1 MTIFN
6 LRTACAV
13 LGLAAAAACNRQ
25 DNPPTPPRSMAS
37 SQGTTAPDTGRSD
50 SAAAPSGTPGPTAGV
65 AAPSTLPSPGTTPS
79 GERGMGGVAGSS
91 VGAAAGPVAGTD
103 RAFLSEA
110 ANNSL
115 AEVEAAR
122 LVGART
128 DSATIKSMAQQME
141 RDHATMGDELKRLA
155 SQKGV
160 ELPTTIGGE
169 PRGQLSRLTT
179 LSKPE
184 VDGTFVRDFGI
195 DAHRKAISLFERQ
208 AREGQDADLK
218 AFAERM
224 LPKLR
229 EHLAMAQQMQG
240 AQAGTAPGPAGQAG
254 SSGVAR

>member
-1 MTIFN
+1 MTIFT
-6 LRTACAV
+6 LRTAFAV
-13 LGLAAAAACNRQ
+13 LGLATGVAGCNRQ
-25 DNPPTPPRSMAS
+25 DNPPTPPRSMTS
-37 SQGTTAPDTGRSD
+37 SQGTSSPNLASNDKAP
-50 SAAAPSGTPGPTAGV
+50 PSGLPGVGSSGGNSGANAVQP
-65 AAPSTLPSPGTTPS
+65 
-79 GERGMGGVAGSS
+79 GERGMGGVAGSTAA
-91 VGAAAGPVAGTD
+91 GAAGPVAGAD
-103 RAFLSEA
+103 RAFMSEA

-122 LVGART
+122 LVEART
-128 DSATIKSMAQQME
+128 DNASVKSMAQQME

-155 SQKGV
+155 SQKGI

-184 VDGTFVRDFGI
+184 VDGTFLRDFGI
-195 DAHRKAISLFERQ
+195 DAHQKAISLFERQ

-240 AQAGTAPGPAGQAG
+240 GSAGRAGQSGEQAGQAG
-254 SSGVAR
+254 GGAPR